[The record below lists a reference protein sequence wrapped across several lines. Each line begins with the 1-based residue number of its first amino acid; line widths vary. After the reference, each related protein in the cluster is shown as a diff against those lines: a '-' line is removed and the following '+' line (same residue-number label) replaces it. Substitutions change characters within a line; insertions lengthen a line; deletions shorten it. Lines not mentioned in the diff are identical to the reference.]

1 MYCEPGLSHPWKFCY
16 FISIVLLLSVQV
28 TVKSD
33 FLFHVYFDEYENM
46 DNRKEDGE
54 CCLDNPHPQPLP
66 CLHCIPTFTLCLRPA
81 RFPDDSEGCPL
92 GNYTTP
98 DAVRDTNSDD
108 RVLLDQTEWSASG
121 APNPVLLNGTVWT
134 VSYTIL

>member
-1 MYCEPGLSHPWKFCY
+1 MEILLLSL
-16 FISIVLLLSVQV
+16 SSLLLSVQV

-33 FLFHVYFDEYENM
+33 FLFHVYFDEYLNM

-54 CCLDNPHPQPLP
+54 CCFVNPHAGPPP
-66 CLHCIPTFTLCLRPA
+66 CLSCIPAFTLCLRPA
-81 RFPDDSEGCPL
+81 GFPDDSEECPL

-98 DAVRDTNSDD
+98 DAVRDADSDD
-108 RVLLDQTEWSASG
+108 KVLLDQTEWSASG

-134 VSYTIL
+134 VSYTDTSNSPCTQAFP

>member
-1 MYCEPGLSHPWKFCY
+1 M
-16 FISIVLLLSVQV
+16 
-28 TVKSD
+28 KSD
-33 FLFHVYFDEYENM
+33 FLFHVYFDEYLNM
-46 DNRKEDGE
+46 DNKKEDGE
-54 CCLDNPHPQPLP
+54 CCFDNSRHPPGPP
-66 CLHCIPTFTLCLRPA
+66 CLSCIPAFTLCLRPA
-81 RFPDDSEGCPL
+81 GFPDDSEECPL

-134 VSYTIL
+134 VSYTILVIAKIGLVP

>member
-1 MYCEPGLSHPWKFCY
+1 M
-16 FISIVLLLSVQV
+16 
-28 TVKSD
+28 KSD
-33 FLFHVYFDEYENM
+33 FLFHVYFDEYLNM
-46 DNRKEDGE
+46 DNMKEDGE
-54 CCLDNPHPQPLP
+54 CCFDNPRFPPFTP
-66 CLHCIPTFTLCLRPA
+66 CLACIPAFTLCLRPA
-81 RFPDDSEGCPL
+81 GFPDDSEECPL